1 MRLFFPD
8 ENPLCG
14 IKEICGRSN
23 QQMEKKFLTIG
34 ELSQY
39 LGIKKSNLY
48 SKVGRH
54 EIPFYKWGRLIMFK
68 KDEIDAFM
76 DKCRVECF
84 DIKKE
89 AERVMKGAN
98 RSRVDVDRIVKKTVD
113 EAKGRGYTS
122 LQEKPGRIKGLRKE
136 VEDGII

>member
-1 MRLFFPD
+1 
-8 ENPLCG
+8 
-14 IKEICGRSN
+14 
-23 QQMEKKFLTIG
+23 MEKVYLNID

-48 SKVGRH
+48 SKVERR
-54 EIPFYKWGRLIMFK
+54 EIPFYRWGRLIMFK

-84 DIKKE
+84 DLKKE

-98 RSRVDVDRIVKKTVD
+98 RSRVDIDRVIKKTIEGVK
-113 EAKGRGYTS
+113 EKRYTS
-122 LQEKPGRIKGLRKE
+122 THGKPDQVKGLGKE
-136 VEDGII
+136 VDNGTV

>member
-1 MRLFFPD
+1 
-8 ENPLCG
+8 
-14 IKEICGRSN
+14 
-23 QQMEKKFLTIG
+23 MEKKFLNID

-48 SKVGRH
+48 AKVERR

-68 KDEIDAFM
+68 KDEVDAFM
-76 DKCRVECF
+76 EKCRVECF

-98 RSRVDVDRIVKKTVD
+98 RTRVDVNKVVKKAIE
-113 EAKGRGYTS
+113 EACGKRYTS
-122 LQEKPGRIKGLRKE
+122 GYGKPDRIKGLRKE
-136 VEDGII
+136 VQDGTL

>member
-1 MRLFFPD
+1 
-8 ENPLCG
+8 
-14 IKEICGRSN
+14 
-23 QQMEKKFLTIG
+23 MERKFLTID

-39 LGIKKSNLY
+39 LGIKKSTLY
-48 SKVGRH
+48 AKVERR
-54 EIPFYKWGRLIMFK
+54 EIPFYRVGRLIMFK
-68 KDEIDAFM
+68 KEEIDAFM

-98 RSRVDVDRIVKKTVD
+98 RSRVDVDRVIKKAIEGVNG
-113 EAKGRGYTS
+113 KGYTS

>member
-1 MRLFFPD
+1 
-8 ENPLCG
+8 
-14 IKEICGRSN
+14 
-23 QQMEKKFLTIG
+23 MEKKFLTID

-39 LGIKKSNLY
+39 LGIKKSTLY
-48 SKVGRH
+48 AKVERR
-54 EIPFYKWGRLIMFK
+54 EIPFYRVGRLIFFK

-89 AERVMKGAN
+89 AERVMKCAN

-136 VEDGII
+136 VEDGLV

>member
-1 MRLFFPD
+1 
-8 ENPLCG
+8 
-14 IKEICGRSN
+14 
-23 QQMEKKFLTIG
+23 MEKKFLTID

-39 LGIKKSNLY
+39 LGIKKSTLY
-48 SKVGRH
+48 AKVERR
-54 EIPFYKWGRLIMFK
+54 EIPFYRVGRLIFFK

-98 RSRVDVDRIVKKTVD
+98 RSRVDVNKVVKKAVE
-113 EAKGRGYTS
+113 EACGKRYTNFHG
-122 LQEKPGRIKGLRKE
+122 KPGGIEGLETE
-136 VEDGII
+136 VNHGLV

>member
-1 MRLFFPD
+1 
-8 ENPLCG
+8 
-14 IKEICGRSN
+14 
-23 QQMEKKFLTIG
+23 MEKVYLNID

-48 SKVGRH
+48 GKVQRK
-54 EIPFYKWGRLIMFK
+54 EIPFYRVGRLIMFK

-76 DKCRVECF
+76 EKCRVECF

-98 RSRVDVDRIVKKTVD
+98 RSGVDVDRVIKKAIEGVNG
-113 EAKGRGYTS
+113 KGYTTS
-122 LQEKPGRIKGLRKE
+122 HGKPDRIKGLRKE
-136 VEDGII
+136 VQDGTL